1 MSVSGSYL
9 SELEQKLNKP
19 QFEAA
24 TYTGGPLLILAGAG
38 SGKTRVIT
46 HRMAYLIQEKNCAP
60 WNILAV
66 TFTNKAAGE
75 MRERVSQLLNASTK
89 GFWIGTFHSICARI
103 LRIHGKALGIEPNF
117 SIYDRSDS
125 LSAFKRATG
134 DTDIEAKKAA
144 AYLNAISKAKNR
156 FEFPEDLKIKAVE
169 DFDQKL
175 AKGYQLY
182 QNKLRENNALDFDD
196 LLVQTVQLF
205 KSHAEILKS
214 FQTRFRY
221 IMVDEYQDT
230 NQPQYLLLRDLAAAH
245 HEICVVGDD
254 DQSIYRWRGADVRN
268 ILEFGYDFP
277 NAKIVK
283 LEENYRSTQT
293 IINAAYHVV
302 RQNSTRHPKKLF
314 TNNAPGEKIT
324 VVPASDET
332 MEAEWI
338 CKEIYRIREQLLQPY
353 ANFAVFYRVNAQSRL
368 IEEAFVKNSM
378 PYKLVGT
385 TAFYQRKE
393 IKDVIAYCKLLVNPA
408 DAVSFER
415 IINEPKRKLG
425 DKSVERLM
433 LFAEARRVSILHA
446 AYIIPN
452 NAIESGLSTAAR
464 TAFGQ
469 FARQYA
475 KWKEDTL
482 ENTLAGLV
490 RKIVEESG
498 YWAML
503 ESSVDEQDKDRLVNI
518 EEFYNACYQFEAT
531 YEPEDTE
538 TKITPLKLLEA
549 FLEQS
554 ALVSDQDTLVD
565 ADEGV
570 VMMTIHSSKG
580 LEFPYVF
587 MTGMEEELFPNSQ
600 ALFADKPEP
609 EIEEERRLCYVGMT
623 RAKTKLY
630 MTYAYTRRLYNR
642 SGYTLPSRFLKE
654 IPAEYKEEIGG
665 APTRRESAIM
675 DFSAWTGSSTPT
687 KEEVF
692 IAGDMVNHRSFGLG
706 VIVDVQGEGKS
717 AHITVDFQEF
727 GKKTMVQE
735 YARLMKV

>member
-1 MSVSGSYL
+1 MDSIVPYTTL
-9 SELEQKLNKP
+9 LQQKLNKP

-75 MRERVSQLLNASTK
+75 MRERVTELLNASTK

-103 LRIHGKALGIEPNF
+103 LRIHGKALGIESNF
-117 SIYDRSDS
+117 SIYDRGDS
-125 LSAFKRATG
+125 LTAFKRATSH
-134 DTDIEAKKAA
+134 TNIEAKKAKS
-144 AYLNAISKAKNR
+144 YLNAISKAKNK
-156 FEFPEDLKIKAVE
+156 FEFPEDLLLKAVE
-169 DFDQKL
+169 DFDQKA

-182 QNKLRENNALDFDD
+182 QDKLRENNALDFDD
-196 LLVQTVQLF
+196 LLIQTVRLL
-205 KSHAEILKS
+205 KENPEILKS

-230 NQPQYLLLRDLAAAH
+230 NQPQYLLLRDLAEAH
-245 HEICVVGDD
+245 QEICVVGDD

-268 ILEFGYDFP
+268 ILEFGHNFP
-277 NAKIVK
+277 NAKIVR

-293 IINAAYHVV
+293 IIDAAYHVV
-302 RQNSTRHPKKLF
+302 KQNSSRHPKKIF
-314 TNNAPGEKIT
+314 TKNEPGEKIT
-324 VVPASDET
+324 VMPASDEA
-332 MEAEWI
+332 MEADWI
-338 CKEIYRIREQLLQPY
+338 SDEINRIREENIQPY

-368 IEEAFVKNSM
+368 LEEAFVKKGM

-393 IKDVIAYCKLLVNPA
+393 IKDVIAYLKLLANPA

-425 DKSVERLM
+425 AKSVEKLM
-433 LFAEARRVSILHA
+433 QFAEARQVSILHA
-446 AYIIPN
+446 AYVIPSDG
-452 NAIESGLSTAAR
+452 IESGLSTAAK
-464 TAFGQ
+464 TGFGQ

-475 KWKEDTL
+475 KWKEDTI
-482 ENTLAGLV
+482 EGTLAGLV

-498 YWAML
+498 YWDML
-503 ESSVDEQDKDRLVNI
+503 ESSVDEQDKARVENI
-518 EEFYNACYQFEAT
+518 EEFYNACYQFEST
-531 YEPEDTE
+531 YESEDDQE
-538 TKITPLKLLEA
+538 VVTPHLLLGK

-565 ADEGV
+565 EDEGV

-587 MTGMEEELFPNSQ
+587 MTGMEEELFPHSN
-600 ALFADKPEP
+600 ALYADRPEP

-623 RAKTKLY
+623 RAKSKLY
-630 MTYAYTRRLYNR
+630 MTYAYARRLYNR
-642 SGYTLPSRFLKE
+642 SGYTMPSRFIKE
-654 IPAEYKEEIGG
+654 IPDEYKEETGG
-665 APTRRESAIM
+665 APSRRESSIM
-675 DFSAWTGSSTPT
+675 DFSAYTGSQTP
-687 KEEVF
+687 KKDEVF
-692 IAGDMVNHRSFGLG
+692 VAGDMVNHRSFGLG

-717 AHITVDFQEF
+717 AYITIDFQEF
-727 GKKTMVQE
+727 GKKTLVQE